1 MPVSKRRPSRRTGA
15 SRGARPAAAS
25 SPARTAAAAA
35 PSARREPTVSSE
47 GLNPVPGQGASGL
60 TGMKLASAEGLAPTP
75 RWWVPAM
82 LALMIAGLLW
92 IVVFYLSGVKA
103 YPIPPIG
110 SWNLAVGFGL
120 IIVGFAMTT
129 RWR

>member
-1 MPVSKRRPSRRTGA
+1 MPVSKRRPSRRSGA
-15 SRGARPAAAS
+15 SRGARPASAS
-25 SPARTAAAAA
+25 SSTGAA
-35 PSARREPTVSSE
+35 PAARREHTVSSD
-47 GLNPVPGQGASGL
+47 GLNPVPGQGSSGL
-60 TGMKLASAEGLAPTP
+60 TGMKLASAEGLPPTP

-92 IVVFYLSGVKA
+92 IVVFYLSGVRA

>member
-1 MPVSKRRPSRRTGA
+1 MPVSKRRPSRRSGA
-15 SRGARPAAAS
+15 SRGARPASASSSTGAAS
-25 SPARTAAAAA
+25 AA
-35 PSARREPTVSSE
+35 PAARREPTVSSA
-47 GLNPVPGQGASGL
+47 GLNPVPGQGSSGR
-60 TGMKLASAEGLAPTP
+60 TGMKLASAEGLPPTP

-92 IVVFYLSGVKA
+92 IVVFYLSGVRA